1 MIPVKIKG
9 PRMSWLSPTI
19 SNFFDMDRLAT
30 DELLFK
36 KDLFPAINVVEKEDN
51 FDIEIAVP
59 GFTKK
64 DFSITID
71 DGMLNISAERK
82 TEMEEKKDNYI
93 HKEFSCKSFNRS
105 LLLPDNVDQD
115 PNIKAHYDDGILKL
129 LLRKLESKELHHV
142 KVIEVV

>member
-1 MIPVKIKG
+1 MIPVKVKG
-9 PRMSWLSPTI
+9 PKMSWLSPAI

-36 KDLFPAINVVEKEDN
+36 KDLFPAINVVEKDN
-51 FDIEIAVP
+51 VFDVEVAVP
-59 GFTKK
+59 GFSKK
-64 DFSITID
+64 DFNITID

-82 TEMEEKKDNYI
+82 TESKKESDNFI
-93 HKEFSCKSFNRS
+93 HKEFTCKSFIRS

-115 PNIKAHYDDGILKL
+115 TKLKAHYEDGILKL
-129 LLRKLESKELHHV
+129 LLQKRESKELHHV

>member
-9 PRMSWLSPTI
+9 PKMSWLSPTI

-30 DELLFK
+30 DKLLFK
-36 KDLFPAINVVEKEDN
+36 NDLFPAINVIEKED
-51 FDIEIAVP
+51 DYDVEVAVP

-82 TEMEEKKDNYI
+82 VEKEEKEDNFI
-93 HKEFSCKSFNRS
+93 HKEFSSNSFNRS

-115 PNIKAHYDDGILKL
+115 MDIKAHYDDGILKL

-142 KVIEVV
+142 KVIEVI